1 MKTVARLLCITFVAV
16 MIASVPSIDGKMN
29 GIHNQAGQGCT
40 CHYSSG
46 TGITANHDF
55 PTSYNAGQVY
65 NINITHTGGTQAFV
79 GGFNVVVDKG
89 TIQNAGTGV
98 KILGGTS
105 ATHTGSSQLGWAFDW
120 QAPASG
126 SGTVS
131 VDIAVLQG
139 DASNT
144 NSGDAWDS
152 TSASIT
158 ETMVQNAAPVAS
170 NVFISITGQS
180 GAITEAYYDQA
191 LDGNYDFADSDGDS
205 DSGSEIRWRKN
216 GGVVFAHNN
225 NLALPSSAT
234 SIGETWTMSVTP
246 SDGVDYGSVVTSSNT
261 VEIIDY
267 DADNDGYGDQSDV
280 FPDDPNEHADADSD
294 GTGDN
299 ADAFPDDPTET
310 NDSDSDGTGDNAD
323 AFPDDPTETMDSD
336 SDGTG
341 DNADAFP
348 NDPTETMDSD
358 SDGTGDNSDWAPN
371 DASESA
377 DSDDDGV
384 GNNADA
390 FPNDASETLDSD
402 NDNVGDNA
410 DAFPNDPAETL
421 DSDNDN
427 VGDNA
432 DAFPNDPAE
441 TLDSDNDNVG
451 DNGDAFP
458 NDATEQADND
468 SDGVGNNADA
478 FPDDAAKQADND
490 SDGVGN
496 NADVFPDDASET
508 VDADGDGAGDNG
520 DAFPNNAA
528 ESLDTDGDGV
538 GDNADAFPNDASE
551 TVDADDDGYGDNGD
565 AFPNDAF
572 EWLDSDNDSV
582 GDNSDAFPNDA
593 SETLDSDDD
602 GMGDNE
608 QAKVEAKI
616 AADED
621 AAAAQ
626 QRTLV
631 GGGIGLLVIAGAV
644 VAFLRRQGDAD
655 VIETKDFTSPMMG
668 IEPSPMTEAVT
679 SSPAVAQPM
688 AAVAPVQAVELTV
701 ENQWTDE
708 QGHTWRLMSDGS
720 NLWWN
725 GSDWQK
731 V

>member
-1 MKTVARLLCITFVAV
+1 MKTVARLLCIALVAV

-40 CHYSSG
+40 CHYNTG
-46 TGITANHDF
+46 TSITANHDF
-55 PTSYNAGQVY
+55 PSSYNAGQVY

-98 KILGGTS
+98 KIQSGTS
-105 ATHTGSSQLGWAFDW
+105 ATHTGSGQLGWAFDW
-120 QAPASG
+120 QAPTTG
-126 SGTVS
+126 SGTVN

-139 DASNT
+139 NGNNG

-152 TSASIT
+152 ASATISEIV
-158 ETMVQNAAPVAS
+158 VQNAAPTAS
-170 NVFISITGQS
+170 NVFISLTGQTS
-180 GAITEAYYDQA
+180 AITQAYYDEA
-191 LDGNYDFADSDGDS
+191 LDGNYDFADTDGDS

-234 SIGETWTMSVTP
+234 AIGETWTMSVTP

-267 DADNDGYGDQSDV
+267 DADNDGYGDQSDA
-280 FPDDPNEHADADSD
+280 FPNDPNEHAD
-294 GTGDN
+294 
-299 ADAFPDDPTET
+299 
-310 NDSDSDGTGDNAD
+310 SDSDGV
-323 AFPDDPTETMDSD
+323 
-336 SDGTG
+336 G

-348 NDPTETMDSD
+348 NDPAETLDSDGDGTGDNADEFPNDAAETTDSD
-358 SDGTGDNSDWAPN
+358 SDGVGDNADAFPNNPAETADSDDDGVGDNSDWAPN
-371 DASESA
+371 DPAESA

-410 DAFPNDPAETL
+410 DAFPNDPTETM

-432 DAFPNDPAE
+432 DAFPNDPTE
-441 TLDSDNDNVG
+441 TLDADGDNVG
-451 DNGDAFP
+451 DNADAFP

-468 SDGVGNNADA
+468 SDGVGNNADI
-478 FPDDAAKQADND
+478 FPDD
-490 SDGVGN
+490 S
-496 NADVFPDDASET
+496 SET
-508 VDADGDGAGDNG
+508 VDSDGDGTGDNA
-520 DAFPNNAA
+520 DAFPNDDA
-528 ESLDTDGDGV
+528 ETLDSDGDGL
-538 GDNADAFPNDASE
+538 GDNADAFPNDATE
-551 TVDADDDGYGDNGD
+551 TLDADEDGY
-565 AFPNDAF
+565 
-572 EWLDSDNDSV
+572 
-582 GDNSDAFPNDA
+582 GDNSDAFPNDVF
-593 SETLDSDDD
+593 EWLDSDNDTVGDNADAFPNNADETMDTDND

-608 QAKVEAKI
+608 QERVEAKI
-616 AADED
+616 ADEE

-626 QRTLV
+626 QRTLI
-631 GGGIGLLVIAGAV
+631 GGGIGLIVIAGVV
-644 VAFLRRQGDAD
+644 VALMRRRGGED
-655 VIETKDFTSPMMG
+655 VLETKDFTSPLMQM
-668 IEPSPMTEAVT
+668 EP
-679 SSPAVAQPM
+679 SPAVAQPM
-688 AAVAPVQAVELTV
+688 AAVAPVQTVELTV

-725 GSDWQK
+725 GSDWQQ